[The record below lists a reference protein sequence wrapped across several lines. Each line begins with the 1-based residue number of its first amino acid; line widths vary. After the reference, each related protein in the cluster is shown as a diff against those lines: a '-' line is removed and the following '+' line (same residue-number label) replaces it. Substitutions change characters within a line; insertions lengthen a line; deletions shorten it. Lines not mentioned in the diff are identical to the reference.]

1 MDLGPCSHL
10 TNPPNSTQENK
21 RRRFTSVMGVNCSCF
36 SLCKVLGGT
45 RKVEKQ
51 SSSSAFFVGKAKAS
65 YLVRICEIELR
76 NHFNNN
82 NSKIKQIMK
91 TIKFLL
97 ASLFVM
103 IGMAAQAQK
112 VVLYKDGKVIDTF
125 EHHQVD
131 EIVYNPDR
139 KMSAISGA
147 ELAPTYELQS
157 NTDAYAL
164 IKNAGTVTPSTAKV
178 EWGVVT
184 KPDVEPESWTTDAK
198 SIKATVWGT
207 YYVWV
212 KVTPQND
219 TDKYGAST
227 RCLGSVSVKPFES
240 IYGYYSFRI
249 TDTVPMNIL
258 TNIDNLTPDD
268 FIPLNELISEPICG
282 VRCMPI
288 VLLEATNT
296 NAPIIRYFSLFKGD
310 YIEPMTMANSKGYAN
325 SFIING
331 KEYNAWFVIGGTGA
345 TDTSKVK
352 ITITQ

>member
-1 MDLGPCSHL
+1 
-10 TNPPNSTQENK
+10 
-21 RRRFTSVMGVNCSCF
+21 
-36 SLCKVLGGT
+36 
-45 RKVEKQ
+45 
-51 SSSSAFFVGKAKAS
+51 
-65 YLVRICEIELR
+65 
-76 NHFNNN
+76 
-82 NSKIKQIMK
+82 MK

-207 YYVWV
+207 YYVWA

-240 IYGYYSFRI
+240 IYGYYSFSLQSRPS
-249 TDTVPMNIL
+249 VEGLQAL
-258 TNIDNLTPDD
+258 TAQD
-268 FIPLNELISEPICG
+268 FKPLNTTVSEINTTQSCYTVVLTDGEKAPEIAVYTETFKIYSVPYELYD
-282 VRCMPI
+282 
-288 VLLEATNT
+288 
-296 NAPIIRYFSLFKGD
+296 APVDVPK
-310 YIEPMTMANSKGYAN
+310 IE
-325 SFIING
+325 ING
-331 KEYNAWFVIGGTGA
+331 KQYNIWYTPYGKALILP
-345 TDTSKVK
+345 DSSKIK
-352 ITITQ
+352 ITIN